1 MDYNKDDILLLKDN
15 KSRIAKARKL
25 VDDASKDNL
34 NIASDYANVC
44 NMLGL
49 NINEYKSIQGKVYVI
64 KGFKDAEPNKLTREK
79 FIHIAI
85 GDKIFKNTYEIKVES
100 FISNHFDD
108 NITAYIVDNT
118 ILIAFN
124 SFAFRMDTFT
134 ASMIGYFIKG
144 NTNTDL
150 TVQQINNLFS
160 IDKLKLIGELN
171 SYNKETSAHI
181 ISYNNKIYKV
191 KFLMY
196 IVNTKNYL
204 LLLDNEQIFYVDINK
219 NMFYKITIQ
228 NNTEKIYTYLFHNVN
243 EARIIN
249 NNLIENMYML
259 IDTVTQKIYAVK
271 RGLWDSKIIR
281 DRYIL
286 NVNTE
291 YIGVIV
297 ESTCAIYD
305 IKENKCYYADDT
317 EKTFLTLDKEEL
329 KDYYLIAGGSGEEPE
344 KDEFSYSYEE
354 ISKDMFMTS
363 LESSKI

>member
-1 MDYNKDDILLLKDN
+1 MGYDKKDILLIPDHEK
-15 KSRIAKARKL
+15 RIERAIEL
-25 VDDASKDNL
+25 VEIACNNES

-49 NINEYKSIQGKVYVI
+49 NVEEYKSIQGKVYVI
-64 KGFKDAEPNKLTREK
+64 KGFKDAEPNKLTREE

-85 GDKIFKNTYEIKVES
+85 GDKIFKDAYEIKIGA
-100 FISNHFDD
+100 FIRNHFDD
-108 NITAYIVDNT
+108 NIIAYIVDNT

-124 SFAFRMDTFT
+124 SFAFRLDTFT

-160 IDKLKLIGELN
+160 IDKLKLIGTLD
-171 SYNKETSAHI
+171 SYDKETSAHI

-204 LLLDNEQIFYVDINK
+204 LLDNKQIFYIDTNK
-219 NMFYKITIQ
+219 NMFYNITIQ
-228 NNTEKIYTYLFHNVN
+228 NNTEEIYTYLFHSVN

-249 NNLIENMYML
+249 NNLIENMHIL
-259 IDTVTQKIYAVK
+259 IDTVKQKIYAVK

-317 EKTFLTLDKEEL
+317 EKTFLNLDKEEL

-354 ISKDMFMTS
+354 ISKDMLMAS